1 MIAQMLQVCQ
11 ASNFSRGIPERQVTV
26 LVVVPV
32 DLLVALAMHRYE
44 ISKVLVLETFVR
56 TMM

>member
-1 MIAQMLQVCQ
+1 MIAQILGLCQ
-11 ASNFSRGIPERQVTV
+11 APNFSRSIPERQVTV
-26 LVVVPV
+26 LVVEPM

-56 TMM
+56 PMM